1 MSQQK
6 EETPIPPLS
15 TKSSQI
21 EQVDQVAEQAPVVE
35 TAKPVDST
43 SEEVFLNVYKPVP
56 LQFTTQEFD
65 FKFKSYDE
73 IVKIIESDAYVAK
86 LKREFA
92 EMDDNNDKK
101 YTIEEVR

>member
-35 TAKPVDST
+35 CVKPVDST
-43 SEEVFLNVYKPVP
+43 SEEVFLNLFKTDHCS
-56 LQFTTQEFD
+56 LQLRSSISSLNPTM
-65 FKFKSYDE
+65 
-73 IVKIIESDAYVAK
+73 K
-86 LKREFA
+86 LSK
-92 EMDDNNDKK
+92 
-101 YTIEEVR
+101 

>member
-21 EQVDQVAEQAPVVE
+21 EQVEQVAEQAPVVE

-56 LQFTTQEFD
+56 L
-65 FKFKSYDE
+65 
-73 IVKIIESDAYVAK
+73 
-86 LKREFA
+86 
-92 EMDDNNDKK
+92 
-101 YTIEEVR
+101 

>member
-35 TAKPVDST
+35 CVKPVDST
-43 SEEVFLNVYKPVP
+43 SEEVFLNLYKPVP
-56 LQFTTQEFD
+56 L
-65 FKFKSYDE
+65 
-73 IVKIIESDAYVAK
+73 
-86 LKREFA
+86 
-92 EMDDNNDKK
+92 
-101 YTIEEVR
+101 